1 MADNE
6 DRALVEAVAR
16 PVEWEEIMAREEA
29 VKRQEEGLRELEE
42 GLRELEA
49 ELKRRERR
57 VEDRETSETEEVEVA
72 SSFCAPVKFALLLVS
87 VSYRSPLTRECAPP
101 PPPT

>member
-1 MADNE
+1 MADDE
-6 DRALVEAVAR
+6 QRALVEAVAR

-29 VKRQEEGLRELEE
+29 VKRLEE

-57 VEDRETSETEEVEVA
+57 VEDREKEVEVA

-87 VSYRSPLTRECAPP
+87 VSYRSPLTRECAS
-101 PPPT
+101 PPT